1 MNPIDAAKIAERC
14 QRNWDYSKPIPQDD
28 IDTIVNTAKT
38 MPTKQNRM
46 YYRIIVS
53 TNQKYN
59 KKLYKLSI
67 NEDDPSFEKKYHR
80 NSQVL
85 APLTLSFIPP
95 QKWPVHEFDDDISKN
110 FYTSIGIASG
120 VAAHTAATLGYRT
133 GYCACIHE
141 ETYEKLLTTKL
152 NLEFEHFGSGLILG
166 IGHPNSLYKRWD
178 VVVDNALRIK
188 LDDSCDKEI
197 EIITI

>member
-67 NEDDPSFEKKYHR
+67 NEDDPSFEK
-80 NSQVL
+80 NI
-85 APLTLSFIPP
+85 T
-95 QKWPVHEFDDDISKN
+95 
-110 FYTSIGIASG
+110 GI
-120 VAAHTAATLGYRT
+120 LK
-133 GYCACIHE
+133 C
-141 ETYEKLLTTKL
+141 
-152 NLEFEHFGSGLILG
+152 
-166 IGHPNSLYKRWD
+166 
-178 VVVDNALRIK
+178 
-188 LDDSCDKEI
+188 
-197 EIITI
+197 

>member
-67 NEDDPSFEKKYHR
+67 NEDDP
-80 NSQVL
+80 
-85 APLTLSFIPP
+85 
-95 QKWPVHEFDDDISKN
+95 
-110 FYTSIGIASG
+110 TSIGIASG

-152 NLEFEHFGSGLILG
+152 NLEFEHFGSGLIQG